1 MEKEL
6 QEQLKEKLA
15 EYYAKHF
22 WNNNEDIISFIDQN
36 FIRKEEIKEDYIHW
50 VIAPS
55 LKDYKGKTPFKDW
68 KDEAEVRAMQNW
80 K

>member
-6 QEQLKEKLA
+6 QHQLRIMLE
-15 EYYAKHF
+15 ENDNGNYYELTK
-22 WNNNEDIISFIDQN
+22 IISSFIDQN

>member
-1 MEKEL
+1 MDKEL
-6 QEQLKEKLA
+6 QHQLRIMLE
-15 EYYAKHF
+15 ENDNGNYYELTK
-22 WNNNEDIISFIDQN
+22 IISSFIDQN

>member
-1 MEKEL
+1 MEKEI
-6 QEQLKEKLA
+6 QEQLRIMLE
-15 EYYAKHF
+15 ENDNGNYYELTK
-22 WNNNEDIISFIDQN
+22 IISSFIDQN